1 MKTLSH
7 ALPKLTLGLLLATGV
22 AGAVAASAEPA
33 RAGVVVSVGFGGYAS
48 PYHWY
53 RWHDYG
59 GWHRR
64 WVPVGW
70 APPAVYG
77 PPGYLYRPGYVAAGY
92 WRHDWGPYRHD
103 WDRDHRHHWDRRH
116 RDWR

>member
-1 MKTLSH
+1 MKAFSH
-7 ALPKLTLGLLLATGV
+7 ALPKLTLGLLLAAGV
-22 AGAVAASAEPA
+22 AGVVGASAEPA
-33 RAGVVVSVGFGGYAS
+33 RAGVVVSVDFGGYAR

-53 RWHDYG
+53 RWQDWD

-70 APPAVYG
+70 GPPVVYG

-92 WRHDWGPYRHD
+92 WGHGWDHDRWHD
-103 WDRDHRHHWDRRH
+103 WDRGR
-116 RDWR
+116 